1 MERVFC
7 GTPGRPGPLGKP
19 GYRVINFVDK
29 GWIKFRWDRR
39 RGLSFTQ
46 WADLKQNTHPY
57 FHYFLPSGAGDP
69 VLDAN
74 LQPAGIPAFGLN
86 NLSIIPTFNITKYN
100 CHLQSNILLNLS
112 DIIEIRAHT
121 LSNMTELHFTLSDWW
136 WWTINTGWE
145 ARWSAWRRTHLT
157 GHLWTL
163 VARKVRK
170 GWSTLIFIWKK
181 ILWTLVVS
189 ETFFKYQLVSKS
201 KT

>member
-1 MERVFC
+1 M
-7 GTPGRPGPLGKP
+7 
-19 GYRVINFVDK
+19 
-29 GWIKFRWDRR
+29 
-39 RGLSFTQ
+39 
-46 WADLKQNTHPY
+46 
-57 FHYFLPSGAGDP
+57 
-69 VLDAN
+69 
-74 LQPAGIPAFGLN
+74 FGLVYLFLIKISN
-86 NLSIIPTFNITKYN
+86 IIEFQFYNIFLLNLSIIPTFNITKYN

-145 ARWSAWRRTHLT
+145 ARWSAWRRKHLT

-170 GWSTLIFIWKK
+170 DWIFWYLYEKNTLDFSCFWNI
-181 ILWTLVVS
+181 
-189 ETFFKYQLVSKS
+189 FKYQLVSKS